1 MDALRLLFLGPPQI
15 EHNGVSVEVDTRKAI
30 ALLAYLAT
38 TGEPQT
44 RERLAGLLYPD
55 YDDAHARGALRRT
68 LSTLRHAVGDEWLV
82 TDREWIGL
90 RSGPELW
97 LDVAQFQA
105 HLADC
110 RTHGHPDTV
119 VCPAC
124 LSSLEAAVARY
135 RDDFLAGF
143 SLRDSSE
150 FDEWQFFQAESLR
163 RSLAGALERLVRGFA
178 DQAAYAAALP
188 YARRW
193 LSLDNLH
200 EPVHR
205 WLMQLYAWSGEHAA
219 ALRQYRE
226 CVRILDSEL
235 GVPPLPETTA
245 LYTAVLEHRTMPTPT
260 SPPSVAPPPPA
271 VTFPLTGRHQ
281 EWAVLETAY
290 AASRQHGQFLVLAGE
305 PGIGKTRLLEELLA
319 YAQSQGAA
327 TLTLRAYEGETALAY
342 GPWLAALRVRLAQP
356 AAQHLAGVPEYALS
370 ETARL
375 LPELATRVPELP
387 PAPPLDSLGAQER
400 FLEGLTR
407 VVLALVSGPAPGLLA
422 LDDAQWADEASL
434 DLFMYLVRRLRES
447 PLLVVAALRRGE
459 TAAGDRVERLVS
471 ESQRTG
477 RGRLLTLSRWTAEE
491 ITRLANA
498 TGRFLDPAATNRLYQ
513 ETEGLPFFV
522 TEYLAAGPTGHH
534 WEVPASVR
542 ALLHARLTAV
552 DETSRQLLTTAAV
565 IGRSFDF
572 DILRAVSGRS
582 EDEAIAS
589 LERLLAQGL
598 ISEVRS
604 EHDRRGTLYDFYH
617 DQLRRLVLDETSLV
631 RQRLLHR
638 RVADALVDR
647 ARHPAMQD
655 TLAGQIAMHYQLGGE
670 DAEAANF
677 YVLAGERA
685 RRTFANTEA
694 LADFRA
700 ALTLG
705 HPDSGVI
712 HEAIGDLE
720 TLAGRYAAAQLAY
733 ELAADRA
740 EGVWLAR
747 LERKLGQVHQRRG
760 EYDLAVIRYQ
770 SALDALGPDGDPAE
784 LARLTA
790 DWSLA
795 AHRQNA
801 VEHATELAARS
812 LHLAQTTGDRRAQAE
827 AHNLLGILARNRGD
841 LIQAVHHLAQSL
853 ELAEALGDPGARVA
867 ALNNLALA
875 HHAGGDTG
883 LAVVLAARAL
893 VLCESQGDR
902 HRAAALHNNLADFHH
917 ALGQPEAA
925 MQHLKQAVSLFAD
938 IGDPSAPTTWQ
949 PEIWKLVDW

>member
-1 MDALRLLFLGPPQI
+1 MDVLRFLFLGPPQI
-15 EHNGVSVEVDTRKAI
+15 EHNGVPVEVDTRKAI
-30 ALLAYLAT
+30 ALLAYLASA
-38 TGEPQT
+38 GEPQT
-44 RERLAGLLYPD
+44 RERLAGVLYPD
-55 YDDAHARGALRRT
+55 YDDTHARGALRRT
-68 LSTLRHAVGDEWLV
+68 LSTLRHAIGDEWLV

-90 RSGPELW
+90 RPGPQLW

-105 HLADC
+105 YLAAC
-110 RTHGHPDTV
+110 RTHGHAETA

-124 LSSLEAAVARY
+124 LAPLEAAIALY

-163 RSLAGALERLVRGFA
+163 HSLAGALERLVRGFA
-178 DQAAYAAALP
+178 DQAAYATALP

-193 LSLDNLH
+193 LSLDTLH

-245 LYTAVLEHRTMPTPT
+245 LYTAILEHRATPAFT
-260 SPPSVAPPPPA
+260 SPLSVAPPAPA

-281 EWAVLETAY
+281 EWTALQTAY
-290 AASRQHGQFLVLAGE
+290 AASRQHGQFVVLAGE

-319 YAQSQGAA
+319 TAQSQGAA
-327 TLTLRAYEGETALAY
+327 TLALRAYEGESALAY
-342 GPWLAALRVRLAQP
+342 GPWLAGLRVRLAEP
-356 AAQHLAGVPEYALS
+356 VAPHLAAVPEYALS
-370 ETARL
+370 EAARL
-375 LPELATRVPELP
+375 LPELNIRMPGLP
-387 PAPPLDSLGAQER
+387 PAPPLDSPGAQER
-400 FLEGLTR
+400 FLEGLSR
-407 VVLALVSGPAPGLLA
+407 VVLALVSGPAPGILA
-422 LDDAQWADEASL
+422 IDDAHWADEASL
-434 DLFMYLVRRLRES
+434 DLFTYLVRRLRES
-447 PLLVVAALRRGE
+447 QLLVVAALRRGE

-471 ESQRTG
+471 ESQRAG
-477 RGRLLTLSRWTAEE
+477 RGWLLALTRWSAQE
-491 ITRLANA
+491 IARLADA
-498 TGRFLDPAATNRLYQ
+498 TGHSLNPTAIDRLYQ

-522 TEYLAAGPTGHH
+522 TEYLAAGSTGQD
-534 WEVPASVR
+534 WDVPASVR
-542 ALLHARLTAV
+542 ALLHARLTAI

-572 DILRAVSGRS
+572 DILHAASGRS
-582 EDEAIAS
+582 EDEAVAG

-598 ISEVRS
+598 ISEVRA
-604 EHDRRGTLYDFYH
+604 EHDRRGALYDFYH

-638 RVADALVDR
+638 RVAAALVDR
-647 ARHPAMQD
+647 ARHPAMLD
-655 TLAGQIAMHYQLGGE
+655 TLAGQIALHYQLGGQ
-670 DAEAANF
+670 DGAAANF
-677 YVLAGERA
+677 YVLAGEHA
-685 RRTFANTEA
+685 RHTFANTEA
-694 LADFRA
+694 LADFRT

-733 ELAADRA
+733 ELAAGQA
-740 EGVWLAR
+740 EGVGLAR
-747 LERKLGQVHQRRG
+747 LERKLGQVYQRRG
-760 EYDLAVIRYQ
+760 EYDLAEVRYR

-790 DWSLA
+790 DWSLT

-801 VEHATELAARS
+801 VEHAIELAARS
-812 LHLAQTTGDRRAQAE
+812 LHLAQTTGDRRAQAQ
-827 AHNLLGILARNRGD
+827 AHNILGILARHRGD
-841 LIQAVHHLAQSL
+841 LAQAVHHLAQSL
-853 ELAEALGDPGARVA
+853 QLAEALGDPGAQMA

-875 HHAGGDTG
+875 YHASADTG
-883 LAVVLAARAL
+883 QAVILAERAL
-893 VLCESQGDR
+893 VICESQGDR
-902 HRAAALHNNLADFHH
+902 HRAAALHNNLADFYH
-917 ALGQPEAA
+917 ALGQPDAA